1 MIGTGRAYDDG
12 GIHDFR
18 AGTATR
24 FSPGAIQ
31 RLRNARPVALKVARF
46 FTPQATLNDYL
57 FHQDV
62 RFPD

>member
-1 MIGTGRAYDDG
+1 MNGTGRAYVDG

-18 AGTATR
+18 AGTAIR

-31 RLRNARPVALKVARF
+31 RLRNAGPEALKVARF

-57 FHQDV
+57 FHKDV
-62 RFPD
+62 RLPV